1 DNDQIPAS
9 HAWFPSN
16 SSVRDVS
23 RNSSSPCSPASAA
36 ATALLWRRHSSA
48 KPARLVSGT
57 QICTGLI
64 PAARKASR
72 RRRTLWLSGV
82 GMVSPVVT
90 CNVWTGVPQV
100 KHRSRSGTPPPAWRW
115 GCMASLHPHPTGRG
129 PVQRLQLKPLLP
141 AIRAMG
147 FLIRQRIAKHLL
159 AAVVLEVRQDR
170 AVHRVRAGGR
180 GPQEQALLEIL
191 ELATLPGSGR
201 H

>member
-1 DNDQIPAS
+1 
-9 HAWFPSN
+9 
-16 SSVRDVS
+16 
-23 RNSSSPCSPASAA
+23 PASAA

-64 PAARKASR
+64 PAARRASR

-82 GMVSPVVT
+82 GMVSPFVT
-90 CNVWTGVPQV
+90 CNVWMGEPQV
-100 KHRSRSGTPPPAWRW
+100 KHRRASGTPPPAWRW

-129 PVQRLQLKPLLP
+129 PVQRLHLKPLLP

-147 FLIRQRIAKHLL
+147 FLIRQGVSKHLL

-170 AVHRVRAGGR
+170 PMHGAGTR
-180 GPQEQALLEIL
+180 RRRPQEQALLEIL
-191 ELATLPGSGR
+191 ELATLPGG
-201 H
+201 